1 MNRRL
6 VQVIP
11 RRKEVTIMTYAKPQI
26 VALGEAV
33 RVTKGTRKHS
43 PPFVDNGG
51 MPGTTPYTLIAAY
64 EADE

>member
-1 MNRRL
+1 
-6 VQVIP
+6 
-11 RRKEVTIMTYAKPQI
+11 MTYAKPQI